1 MQKQNISIIAH
12 SIKRKKVT
20 QLRGLRVSKCKVSQ
34 KNSEAEF
41 TYCYRF
47 HLKELSPSR
56 GRNEIYTDS
65 SLFSKWVKGAKQGAS
80 NRVNA
85 IKNKSD
91 EKAWDELKW
100 ENDG

>member
-1 MQKQNISIIAH
+1 M
-12 SIKRKKVT
+12 
-20 QLRGLRVSKCKVSQ
+20 KVSQ

-41 TYCYRF
+41 TYYNKF
-47 HLKELSPSR
+47 HLKKPSPTR
-56 GRNEIYTDS
+56 GRNEIYIDS

-85 IKNKSD
+85 MKNKSD
-91 EKAWDELKW
+91 EKVWDELKW